1 MINTHFLFYQ
11 INITQQHSVLL
22 YWNGMEI
29 AMPYGMAILSFLELR
44 FLLMDSWESDRT
56 NGSSSSSMGALFLER
71 PQ

>member
-1 MINTHFLFYQ
+1 M
-11 INITQQHSVLL
+11 LL